1 MDKPP
6 ARIRP
11 VRLPNEIFMQANG
24 YKPAP
29 LDLSAVSLT
38 PKLEELVDQ
47 LAENT
52 HNLWARERIQQ
63 GWTYG
68 LNEDSENHRSPHLV
82 PYSKVDEA
90 IKKANRDTA
99 SETVRT
105 LLVYGYVLD
114 PPTGEGNE
122 ALLAEALRLKFS
134 AFRTYRVEKNY
145 AVTSGKWY
153 FEFEVLTSGPMRVG
167 WARADCRP
175 GTMLGSEDTSWAF
188 DGHNV
193 SIDFAIAFRKCF
205 HYILQ
210 IVLVILKIPFY
221 IIPNMIII
229 NIGYQ
234 NSCGNN

>member
-11 VRLPNEIFMQANG
+11 IRLPNEPFMQANG

-52 HNLWARERIQQ
+52 HNLWAKERIQQ

-68 LNEDSENHRSPHLV
+68 LTEDSDNYRSPHLV

-105 LLVYGYVLD
+105 LLVYGYNLD

-122 ALLAEALRLKFS
+122 ALLAEALRQKFA
-134 AFRTYRVEKNY
+134 AFRTYRAEKNY
-145 AVTSGKWY
+145 AVISGKWY
-153 FEFEVLTSGPMRVG
+153 FEFEVLSAGPMRVG
-167 WARADCRP
+167 WARADCHP
-175 GTMLGSEDTSWAF
+175 GIMLGADDSTWAF
-188 DGHNV
+188 DGYNV
-193 SIDFAIAFRKCF
+193 SI
-205 HYILQ
+205 L
-210 IVLVILKIPFY
+210 LKELYYYNENFL
-221 IIPNMIII
+221 
-229 NIGYQ
+229 GK
-234 NSCGNN
+234 

>member
-29 LDLSAVSLT
+29 LDLSAVTLT

-82 PYSKVDEA
+82 PYAKVDEA

-114 PPTGEGNE
+114 PPTGEGTE
-122 ALLAEALRLKFS
+122 ALLAEAQRLKFA
-134 AFRTYRVEKNY
+134 AFRTYRVERNY
-145 AVTSGKWY
+145 AVTFGKWY
-153 FEFEVLTSGPMRVG
+153 FEFEVLTAGPMRVG
-167 WARADCRP
+167 WARADCYP
-175 GTMLGSEDTSWAF
+175 GAMLGSEDTSWAF

-193 SIDFAIAFRKCF
+193 SMPGNCSKLKNLYRKRAG
-205 HYILQ
+205 
-210 IVLVILKIPFY
+210 
-221 IIPNMIII
+221 M
-229 NIGYQ
+229 GEWYQ
-234 NSCGNN
+234 VKVPRLGMP

>member
-11 VRLPNEIFMQANG
+11 VRLPNEIFMQGNG

-29 LDLSAVSLT
+29 LDLSAVTLT

-82 PYSKVDEA
+82 PYAKVDEA

-99 SETVRT
+99 SETV
-105 LLVYGYVLD
+105 
-114 PPTGEGNE
+114 
-122 ALLAEALRLKFS
+122 S
-134 AFRTYRVEKNY
+134 
-145 AVTSGKWY
+145 
-153 FEFEVLTSGPMRVG
+153 
-167 WARADCRP
+167 
-175 GTMLGSEDTSWAF
+175 
-188 DGHNV
+188 
-193 SIDFAIAFRKCF
+193 
-205 HYILQ
+205 
-210 IVLVILKIPFY
+210 
-221 IIPNMIII
+221 
-229 NIGYQ
+229 YQ
-234 NSCGNN
+234 

>member
-1 MDKPP
+1 MYFHFSKKKHRTIIAIGYYVTMDKPP

-11 VRLPNEIFMQANG
+11 IRLPNEPFMQGNG

-29 LDLSAVSLT
+29 LDLSAVVLT

-52 HNLWARERIQQ
+52 HNLWAKERIQQ

-68 LNEDSENHRSPHLV
+68 LNEDSETLRSPHLV
-82 PYSKVDEA
+82 PYSKVDDA

-105 LLVYGYVLD
+105 LLIYGYNLD

-122 ALLAEALRLKFS
+122 ASLAEALRQKFS
-134 AFRTYRVEKNY
+134 AFRTYRVERTY

-153 FEFEVLTSGPMRVG
+153 FEFEVLTAGAMRVSS
-167 WARADCRP
+167 P
-175 GTMLGSEDTSWAF
+175 
-188 DGHNV
+188 
-193 SIDFAIAFRKCF
+193 I
-205 HYILQ
+205 
-210 IVLVILKIPFY
+210 
-221 IIPNMIII
+221 
-229 NIGYQ
+229 
-234 NSCGNN
+234 

>member
-11 VRLPNEIFMQANG
+11 IRLPNEPFMQGNG

-29 LDLSAVSLT
+29 LDLSAANLT

-52 HNLWARERIQQ
+52 HNLWAKERIQQ

-68 LNEDSENHRSPHLV
+68 LNEDSDNHRSPHLV
-82 PYSKVDEA
+82 PYSKVDDA

-105 LLVYGYVLD
+105 LLIYGYNLD

-122 ALLAEALRLKFS
+122 ALLAEALRQKYS

-145 AVTSGKWY
+145 SVTGGKWY
-153 FEFEVLTSGPMRVG
+153 FEFEVLTAGPMRV
-167 WARADCRP
+167 RQQLIR
-175 GTMLGSEDTSWAF
+175 
-188 DGHNV
+188 
-193 SIDFAIAFRKCF
+193 RKI
-205 HYILQ
+205 YY
-210 IVLVILKIPFY
+210 K
-221 IIPNMIII
+221 
-229 NIGYQ
+229 
-234 NSCGNN
+234 